1 MGNPED
7 DERTVADRAKTVA
20 EMPATPRTFSDA
32 EATRVEAPRGLKEL
46 GAGTDVATSGDVP
59 ALRDIRAKD
68 KEERER
74 LAPPVPPSPP
84 RGLMPPGPSAP
95 TDPVGVAAFAHSSA
109 PTAPTPFPGMDD
121 ESTRL
126 APKKLD
132 AVNTGPPMKKKPRP
146 GPPLVAR
153 PAARRALQKLR
164 HLTSEI
170 SAVSINSKQ
179 PKRRRASRLILAV
192 LVAFGLVATLQLY
205 KAFSHN
211 NAEMARPMGK
221 KVEEPDFF
229 DRLFKF

>member
-1 MGNPED
+1 
-7 DERTVADRAKTVA
+7 
-20 EMPATPRTFSDA
+20 
-32 EATRVEAPRGLKEL
+32 
-46 GAGTDVATSGDVP
+46 VP

-84 RGLMPPGPSAP
+84 RGPMPPGPSAP

-109 PTAPTPFPGMDD
+109 PTAPTPFPGVD
-121 ESTRL
+121 EEATRL

-132 AVNTGPPMKKKPRP
+132 VAITGPPQKKKPKP

-153 PAARRALQKLR
+153 PGARRALQKLR

-179 PKRRRASRLILAV
+179 PRRRRASRLMLAV
-192 LVAFGLVATLQLY
+192 LVVFGLVASLQLY

-211 NAEMARPMGK
+211 NAEIARPMGGK

-229 DRLFKF
+229 DRLFKY